1 MQDKQTNG
9 HIPERGN
16 DARPSTPERSTNG
29 QATDLHPDQ
38 ELVYRLKSAIDQR
51 GRYSFRLND
60 IAAGFAS
67 GRNVTPTTARQTIEK
82 SFIEQLGLSP
92 QQYLD
97 RHYDERRQ
105 QGQEVT
111 RSRQR
116 NNGQDRGR

>member
-1 MQDKQTNG
+1 MQDKQTNS
-9 HIPERGN
+9 HVSERGN
-16 DARPSTPERSTNG
+16 DARPATPERSSNG
-29 QATDLHPDQ
+29 QATDVHPDQ

-67 GRNVTPTTARQTIEK
+67 GRSVTPATARQTIEK
-82 SFIEQLGLSP
+82 SFTEQFGLSP

-97 RHYDERRQ
+97 RHYDERRLL
-105 QGQEVT
+105 GNEIS